1 MLIVVKNFIDQDPEL
16 LHENIVNSLKIVEQ
30 VTLDFKAIEK
40 TTYDFLE
47 NTIGKIVE
55 ERGFEAIENNIR
67 FRNVDTGIKEMLSKL
82 IQEMIKE
89 SNENKENN
97 ENKA

>member
-1 MLIVVKNFIDQDPEL
+1 VVEMVIVVKNFIDQDPEIL
-16 LHENIVNSLKIVEQ
+16 YTNIINNLKRDVQI
-30 VTLDFKAIEK
+30 TLDFKAIEK

-55 ERGFEAIENNIR
+55 ENGFESIQNDIR

-82 IQEMIKE
+82 IKE
-89 SNENKENN
+89 LNK
-97 ENKA
+97 K

>member
-1 MLIVVKNFIDQDPEL
+1 MVIVVKNFIDQDPEIL
-16 LHENIVNSLKIVEQ
+16 YTNIINNLKRDVQI
-30 VTLDFKAIEK
+30 TLDFKAIEK

-55 ERGFEAIENNIR
+55 ENGFESIQNDIR

-82 IQEMIKE
+82 IKE
-89 SNENKENN
+89 LNK
-97 ENKA
+97 K

>member
-1 MLIVVKNFIDQDPEL
+1 MVIIVKNFIDQDAEVL
-16 LHENIVNSLKIVEQ
+16 YLNIINNLKREVKI
-30 VTLDFKAIEK
+30 TLDFKGIEK

-55 ERGFEAIENNIR
+55 EKTFESIQDNIR

-82 IQEMIKE
+82 IKDM
-89 SNENKENN
+89 NK
-97 ENKA
+97 K